1 MIKLLSL
8 MLLLFISVSTALA
21 QSISPSS
28 HYTEELEKL
37 LQEVKGKLPTVI
49 LESIKSTTI
58 ESRLLGKSFIK
69 SENYFCPENGDED
82 LQYAFVSH
90 KAKKSI
96 LVVDDNLLELLRQSE
111 NGKISDKIK
120 CPHGTIK
127 QFVLATLAHE
137 LTHVYDLKEKLSFS
151 KDYRRLVGG
160 RLSWW
165 KNRGRGVL
173 MNQNFDSS
181 PDAYEF
187 ENLRE
192 NLAVNMEYFLLDKD
206 YKCRRPAM
214 YNYLSQKFSIRPESN
229 DCSNQRR
236 ILLHSNITEENL
248 TIIANID
255 PKRIYK
261 VHYFWAGEGKAM
273 MSKWGHAMFRL
284 VVCAPWRKTVGPEC
298 MDDVLDHLVLSYRA
312 HFASVDSNLM
322 QGMVGKLPS
331 QLFIYRLSDILQ
343 EYNKFEFRDLYS
355 VPLNFSRDEIESF
368 VDLSIDRY
376 WNYKSKYIFFTNNC
390 GTEALRQ
397 LRVVSENS
405 NVEKVH
411 SITPRKMYKDLLKDD
426 LGLAEINIKKK
437 SRDELIDMGLLYP
450 TKFDLYQRIF
460 VEVKNESGSKYKDI
474 SKLLKKSNA
483 LERRSMYQKA
493 IDKNKSLTKTKRAS
507 LVNKIMLL
515 ELYIR
520 DAHMMKL
527 PEKMLK
533 ASKQKDLKADVER
546 LKGKTTHLFA
556 TQWDLVDTRYGIPS
570 FEEMQ
575 NSLEEKKI
583 DLKASQDEFNSE
595 MLEILKKLQNS
606 KYAKDIKEITD
617 SEATIQLLRNLK
629 IDLNFYQ
636 FNL

>member
-1 MIKLLSL
+1 MIKLMSL
-8 MLLLFISVSTALA
+8 MLLVFGVTSAWG
-21 QSISPSS
+21 QSISATS
-28 HYTEELEKL
+28 HYKEELESL
-37 LQEVKGKLPTVI
+37 LKEVKSKLPAKI
-49 LESIKSTTI
+49 LESIGQVQI
-58 ESRLLGKSFIK
+58 ESKLIGKSFLA
-69 SENYFCPENGDED
+69 SEKYFCPDDNDD
-82 LQYAFVSH
+82 LQYAYVAH
-90 KAKKSI
+90 KSKKST
-96 LVVDDNLLELLRQSE
+96 LVVDDNLLELLRRSE
-111 NGKISDKIK
+111 AGSISVDIK
-120 CPHGTIK
+120 CPHKTIR
-127 QFVLATLAHE
+127 QFALATMAHE
-137 LTHVYDLKEKLSFS
+137 LTHVFDLKDKLSFS
-151 KDYRRLVGG
+151 KDYLRLVGG
-160 RLSWW
+160 RMSWW
-165 KNRGRGVL
+165 KNKGRGVL
-173 MNQNFDSS
+173 MNQNAASS
-181 PDAYEF
+181 PDTYEY

-192 NLAVNMEYFLLDKD
+192 HLAVNMEYFLFDED

-214 YNYLSQKFSIRPESN
+214 YNYLSRQFNVDPSGR
-229 DCSNQRR
+229 DCSGQHK

-248 TIIANID
+248 TILADID
-255 PKRIYK
+255 PKRVYK

-284 VVCAPWRKTVGPEC
+284 VICAPWRKEVGPDC
-298 MDDVLDHLVLSYRA
+298 MNDVLDHLVLSYRA

-343 EYNKFEFRDLYS
+343 EYNKFEFRDIYS

-411 SITPRKMYKDLLKDD
+411 SATPRKMYKDLLKED

-450 TKFDLYQRIF
+450 TKYDLYQRIYE
-460 VEVKNESGSKYKDI
+460 EVKKEAGGKHKNI
-474 SKLLKKSNA
+474 TKLVKKSSA
-483 LERRSMYQKA
+483 LERRAMYQKA
-493 IDKNKSLTKTKRAS
+493 IDKNKGMAKTKKAS
-507 LVNKIMLL
+507 VINKIMLL
-515 ELYIR
+515 EIYVR
-520 DAHMMKL
+520 DAMMMKL

-533 ASKQKDLKADVER
+533 ASKQKDLKADVDR
-546 LKGKTTHLFA
+546 LKGKTSHLFA
-556 TQWDLVDTRYGIPS
+556 TQWDLVDTKYGIPS
-570 FEEMQ
+570 AEEM
-575 NSLEEKKI
+575 SAALENKKI

-617 SEATIQLLRNLK
+617 SEGTIQFLKKLK
-629 IDLNFYQ
+629 IDLNFYN
-636 FNL
+636 FNNL